1 MSHFPVAPRAPFAL
15 LTFALIAAVAFAQPA
30 PDFFEQK
37 VRPVLARNCLACHA
51 AAKQG
56 GLEMTSR
63 AAMLRGGNSGP
74 ALRPGDAD
82 GSLILQAVRHTHDR
96 LKMPPGAR
104 LKQEEIEALE
114 SWVRDGAVWP
124 EHAKA
129 AVAVAG
135 PRITAAQRSWWAFQP
150 VRKPEPPPV
159 KNKAWAK
166 TPVDQFILAQLEAR
180 KLAPVEA
187 ADRRT
192 WIRRASY
199 DLTGLPPT
207 PEETEAFAKDRSG
220 DARAKVVD
228 RLLAS
233 PAYGERWGRYW
244 LDIARYADD
253 RLNSTQDEA
262 QPNVWR
268 YRDWVIQAFNE
279 DMPYNQF
286 VKAQIAGDQ
295 MEPKE
300 RYMPGLGFFANS
312 PNFQEDR
319 VDALTR
325 GFLGLTVACAQCH
338 DHKFDPIPTRD
349 YYSLL
354 GVFESTKTHQ
364 FPLASPDVV
373 ARYEQRKKMADD
385 QEKKVKDYEQEQAR
399 QLAGILAGHSAR
411 YLRAVR
417 LQRKAG
423 AAGEAGEAVKA
434 IGSAVFD
441 LDEETLARW
450 EKYLALDSH
459 EHPFLNGWREPSF
472 DDDAFQSKLLQ
483 VVERKREID
492 RENMIRLGG
501 KDDGNTV
508 RVIEVL
514 SLLPD
519 DYFLWRDIVSGER
532 HPKFDSGLLYYKE
545 KQIDRFLAPFWKQH
559 LESLRSALELR
570 KKEIPE
576 MYPFL
581 MVVKDVDKPKN
592 IRVYLKGDR
601 QNPGEEAPRQFLSVL
616 CKDEPKPFTKG
627 SGRLELAEAIADKDN
642 PMTARVMA
650 NRVWMYHFGRAIAGT
665 PGNFGRLGE
674 APSHPELLD
683 YLAARLMEQGWSIK
697 ALHREIMLS
706 GVYGLG
712 SRTREPNQT
721 TDADNRFYWRAN
733 RRRLDVEPMRDTLL
747 LLSGDL
753 DRVAGGEAKP
763 LSDDKNLRRTVYG
776 FVSRRQLDGT
786 LSLFDFPNPMSTSD
800 GRIPT
805 ATPLQQ
811 LYFMNSRFM
820 QARAASL
827 AKRMLDAAPDERGR
841 IRAAY
846 RALFQREPLE
856 QEIRLGLQYLA
867 SEKEAWPRYAQ
878 ALLSANEL
886 VFVD

>member
-1 MSHFPVAPRAPFAL
+1 MHRL
-15 LTFALIAAVAFAQPA
+15 LLKATLTLIAPIALAQQPA
-30 PDFFEQK
+30 DFFEQR
-37 VRPVLARNCLACHA
+37 VRPVLVKNCLACHA

-63 AAMLRGGNSGP
+63 ASMIRGGNSGP
-74 ALRPGDAD
+74 AIRPGDAD
-82 GSLILQAVRHTHDR
+82 GSLLVQAVRRSHDR
-96 LKMPPGAR
+96 LKMPPGAP
-104 LKQEEIEALE
+104 LQPEEISALE
-114 SWVRDGAVWP
+114 NWVSGGAVWP
-124 EHAKA
+124 EHGPAIA
-129 AVAVAG
+129 AAS
-135 PRITAAQRSWWAFQP
+135 PRITAEQRSWWAFQP
-150 VRKPEPPPV
+150 VRKPAPPV
-159 KNKAWAK
+159 VKNTAWAR
-166 TPVDQFILAQLEAR
+166 TPIDQFISAKLEEK
-180 KLAPVEA
+180 KLAPMEA
-187 ADRRT
+187 AGRRT

-207 PEETEAFAKDRSG
+207 MEETESFIQDRSA
-220 DARAKVVD
+220 DAKGHVVD

-268 YRDWVIQAFNE
+268 YRDWVIQAFND
-279 DMPYNQF
+279 DMPYNMF

-295 MEPKE
+295 MEPKD

-354 GVFESTKTHQ
+354 GIFESTKTHQ
-364 FPLASPDVV
+364 FPLAPAEVV
-373 ARYEQRKKMADD
+373 AQYEQRKKVADE
-385 QEKKVKDYEQEQAR
+385 QEKKVTGFEQEQAR
-399 QLAGILAGHSAR
+399 QLAGILAAQSAP
-411 YLRAVR
+411 YLQAVR
-417 LQRKAG
+417 SKQK
-423 AAGEAGEAVKA
+423 AGEAGVAKE
-434 IGSAVFD
+434 
-441 LDEETLARW
+441 LDEETLGRW

-459 EHPFLNGWREPSF
+459 EHPFLKGWREPGF
-472 DDDAFQSKLLQ
+472 DDAAFQAKLLQ
-483 VVERKREID
+483 VVERRQEID
-492 RENMIRLGG
+492 RENLIRLGG
-501 KDDGNTV
+501 KDDGTTV

-514 SLLPD
+514 SLEPD
-519 DYFLWRDIVSGER
+519 DYFLWRDMVSSER
-532 HPKFDSGLLYYKE
+532 HPKFDSGLLYYKG
-545 KQIDRFLAPFWKQH
+545 KKIDRFLAPYWKQH
-559 LESLRSALELR
+559 LDSLRATLELR
-570 KKEIPE
+570 KKETPE
-576 MYPFL
+576 IYPFL
-581 MVVKDVDKPKN
+581 LTVKDVDKPKN
-592 IRVYLKGDR
+592 LRVYIKGDR
-601 QNPGEEAPRQFLSVL
+601 QNPGEEAPRQFVSVL
-616 CKDEPKPFTKG
+616 CKGDPKPFTKG
-627 SGRLELAEAIADKDN
+627 SGRLELAEAMADKDN
-642 PMTARVMA
+642 PLTPRVIA

-706 GVYGLG
+706 NAYGLS
-712 SRTREPNQT
+712 SRTREPNLT
-721 TDADNRFYWRAN
+721 VDADNHYYWRAN

-747 LLSGDL
+747 VLSGDL
-753 DRVAGGEAKP
+753 DRTPGGEAKP
-763 LSDDKNLRRTVYG
+763 LSNATNLRRTVYG

-811 LYFMNSRFM
+811 LYFMNSAFM
-820 QARAASL
+820 QTRAASL
-827 AKRMLDAAPDERGR
+827 AKRILPAAPDDRGR

-846 RALFQREPLE
+846 RIVFQREALE
-856 QEIRLGLQYLA
+856 EEIRLGLTYLA
-867 SEKEAWPRYAQ
+867 SEKETWPRYAQ
-878 ALLSANEL
+878 ALLSSNEI